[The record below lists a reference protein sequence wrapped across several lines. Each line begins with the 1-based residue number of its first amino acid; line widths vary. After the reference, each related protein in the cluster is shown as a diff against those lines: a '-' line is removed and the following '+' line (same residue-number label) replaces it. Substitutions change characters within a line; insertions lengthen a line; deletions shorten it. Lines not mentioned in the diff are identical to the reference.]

1 MKFLSRKNGQ
11 GMTEYILIIALI
23 ALAVI
28 ASVKFFGRSVNKG
41 FHDAASKIEEEVK
54 VR

>member
-1 MKFLSRKNGQ
+1 MKLVSRKNGQ

-23 ALAVI
+23 AVAVI

-41 FHDAASKIEEEVK
+41 FHDAAAKIEDEVK
-54 VR
+54 IK